1 MAAGAAAIVF
11 VTHQGRQPATCRRR
25 RSGPDRSSVRGCS
38 HGSGAER
45 KGSLMKWNA
54 FTYTLPCRSVAP
66 FFLLA
71 LSACSTTSP
80 APPELLESE
89 LGQPLARTLPASD
102 AHDRQRAQPGV
113 APGQKHTLS
122 NTARGHTPAHK
133 TVAAHGALGDQPIQ
147 LNFVEADIQSVV
159 RALSRSTGQ
168 QFLLDP
174 KVTGTLTLVSEGPVP
189 ASQAYEMLL
198 AALRMQGF
206 SVVDV
211 GGVAHVVPEADAR
224 LLGGPVYSADKP
236 SGNGMLTRTFRLQYE
251 NAVNLI
257 PVLRPIVSP
266 NNPINAYPGNNTIVV
281 TDYADNLTRVAQI
294 IDGIDTP
301 SAIDTDVVTVHNGIA
316 VDIASMV
323 SELLDTQGGDATQKI
338 SVIGDPRSNAIII
351 RAGSPER
358 TELARNLIYKL
369 DNAQSNPSNL
379 HVVYLRNAQA
389 GKLAQALRGL
399 LTGESDSGASDTT
412 RTMLSGMGS
421 TGNKNDVQGNSSAG
435 PVSGTVA
442 GSGYGQSS
450 ASPSVATAGSQQAEQ
465 NTAFSAAGV
474 TIQADSTTNTL
485 LISAPEPLYRN
496 LREVIDQLDQRRA
509 QVVIESLIVEV
520 SEDDANQFGVQ
531 WQTGNLNGSG
541 GFGGVN
547 LGGSGLNTSGST
559 SIDVLPPGLNVGV
572 VRGAVTI
579 PGIGEVLDLKVLAR
593 ALKSKGGSNVLSTP
607 NLLTL
612 DNEAASIFV
621 GQTIPFVTGS
631 YVTGGGGTSNNPFQT
646 VQREEV
652 GLKLNVR
659 PQISEGGTVKLD
671 IYQEVSNVDQRA
683 SLASGTVTNK
693 RAIDTS
699 ILLDDG
705 QIMVLGGLLQDG
717 YNQSDEA
724 VPWLSRIPLLGVL
737 FRNEARSTRKTNLMV
752 FLRPYIIRDSGTGRN
767 ITLNRYEFMR
777 RAQGNLRPERNW
789 MLPDMQAPQLP
800 SAAKAIP
807 DLQPAAGQM
816 PRAVIRAVPVP

>member
-1 MAAGAAAIVF
+1 
-11 VTHQGRQPATCRRR
+11 
-25 RSGPDRSSVRGCS
+25 
-38 HGSGAER
+38 
-45 KGSLMKWNA
+45 MKWYALNYA
-54 FTYTLPCRSVAP
+54 LPCRMAAP
-66 FFLLA
+66 FLLLA
-71 LSACSTTSP
+71 LGACSTTSP
-80 APPELLESE
+80 PLAPLVESE
-89 LGQPLARTLPASD
+89 LGQPLARSVRSGD
-102 AHDRQRAQPGV
+102 VHDRQREQSGAAPRKRQPLSIGRV
-113 APGQKHTLS
+113 QAPS
-122 NTARGHTPAHK
+122 RNT
-133 TVAAHGALGDQPIQ
+133 GASRSMLGDQPVQ
-147 LNFVEADIQSVV
+147 LNFVEADIQAVV
-159 RALSRSTGQ
+159 RALARSTGQ

-174 KVTGTLTLVSEGPVP
+174 KVTGKLTLVSEGQVP
-189 ASQAYEMLL
+189 AFQAYEMLL

-211 GGVAHVVPEADAR
+211 AGVAQVVPEADAK
-224 LLGGPVYSADKP
+224 LLGGPVYSADKATA
-236 SGNGMLTRTFRLQYE
+236 NGMLTRTFRLQYE

-281 TDYADNLTRVAQI
+281 TDYAENLTRVAQI

-301 SAIDTDVVTVHNGIA
+301 SAIDTDVVAVQNGIA

-323 SELLDTQGGDATQKI
+323 AELLDTPAGDPTQKI
-338 SVIGDPRSNAIII
+338 SVIGDPRSNSIII

-358 TELARNLIYKL
+358 TELARSLIYKL

-399 LTGESDSGASDTT
+399 LTGENDSSAASDTT
-412 RTMLSGMGS
+412 RSTLSSMGATGTTNSGQGNGAPTSGGTSGMGVGTS
-421 TGNKNDVQGNSSAG
+421 GYNQSAG
-435 PVSGTVA
+435 ASPGAVA
-442 GSGYGQSS
+442 GN
-450 ASPSVATAGSQQAEQ
+450 QQADQ
-465 NTAFSAAGV
+465 NTAFSAGGV
-474 TIQADSTTNTL
+474 TIQADATTNTL

-520 SEDDANQFGVQ
+520 SEDDASQFGVQ
-531 WQTGNLNGSG
+531 WQTGNLSGSG

-547 LGGSGLNTSGST
+547 LGGSGLNSNGGT
-559 SIDVLPPGLNVGV
+559 SIDVLPQGLNVGV

-671 IYQEVSNVDQRA
+671 IYQEVSSVDQRA
-683 SLASGTVTNK
+683 SLESGTVTNK

-717 YNQSDEA
+717 YNQSNNA
-724 VPWLSRIPLLGVL
+724 VPWLSNIPLLGVL
-737 FRNEARSTRKTNLMV
+737 FRNEARSTSKTNLMV
-752 FLRPYIIRDSGTGRN
+752 FLRPYIIRDSGAGRS
-767 ITLNRYEFMR
+767 ITLNRYDFMR
-777 RAQGNLRPERNW
+777 RAQGNLQPERNW
-789 MLPDMQAPQLP
+789 ALPDTQAPRLP
-800 SAAKAIP
+800 AAVRAMP
-807 DLQPAAGQM
+807 DLVPAPSQM
-816 PRAVIRAVPVP
+816 PRATIRAVPAP